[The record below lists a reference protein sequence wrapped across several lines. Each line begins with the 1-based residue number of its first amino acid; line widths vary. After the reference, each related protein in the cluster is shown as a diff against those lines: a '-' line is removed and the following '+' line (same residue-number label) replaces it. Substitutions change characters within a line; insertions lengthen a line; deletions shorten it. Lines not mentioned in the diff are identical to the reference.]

1 MKSADR
7 KIDTL
12 EMTNQDLQAS
22 VLKLGN
28 AEVKYELTTAEL
40 KEIKQQ
46 IKSYKH
52 DLEDPFISNATLTK
66 EKEESESSLAST
78 VTKLEDCKYEISK
91 MTKQIEDM
99 RDELTKPRG
108 LDNDESRSEA
118 MSTSIVSKV
127 EESNRMRDVEDSFE
141 DKYSKFKLVAIK
153 LKKKVVDQ
161 GKIIK
166 ELQSKS
172 LKTGI

>member
-1 MKSADR
+1 
-7 KIDTL
+7 
-12 EMTNQDLQAS
+12 
-22 VLKLGN
+22 
-28 AEVKYELTTAEL
+28 
-40 KEIKQQ
+40 
-46 IKSYKH
+46 
-52 DLEDPFISNATLTK
+52 
-66 EKEESESSLAST
+66 
-78 VTKLEDCKYEISK
+78 

-161 GKIIK
+161 EKIIK

-172 LKTGI
+172 LKTWI